1 MVENK
6 NQIENFQIENSQMEN
21 YKKKCLEHL
30 LMNRSYIKQ
39 YELLACQGL
48 RINDTVEDNFKRIIE
63 FNNNSIIK
71 LAHNVHYR
79 KLFNKDDIPLEYENY
94 SEEFNIYS
102 KV

>member
-1 MVENK
+1 MVEK
-6 NQIENFQIENSQMEN
+6 NNQMEE
-21 YKKKCLEHL
+21 YKKNCIKYIIKHT
-30 LMNRSYIKQ
+30 SYLKQ

-48 RINDTVEDNFKRIIE
+48 RINDTIENNFKRIIKV
-63 FNNNSIIK
+63 NNDSIIK